1 MHTTLSHGQVPGN
14 HGQEIES
21 VIAEMMSG
29 QGYDGVKIYWEEEKD
44 FWSVLKQTFQGRDVF
59 LPPKSGGGVKVI
71 EHRLKCLWNKTF
83 LI

>member
-29 QGYDGVKIYWEEEKD
+29 QGHDGVKIYWEEEKD
-44 FWSVLKQTFQGRDVF
+44 FLSVLKQTFQGR
-59 LPPKSGGGVKVI
+59 
-71 EHRLKCLWNKTF
+71 RLSSAEERGKGLT
-83 LI
+83 